1 MRLARRLVAILP
13 AALPLLILLVGAVR
27 PAAAQDYKVEKSTD
41 APPAGLSPAVQAI
54 LGGDVLKVTGPNGVL
69 CEVWLRKS
77 VPAAATPDTEL
88 GVTFRQL
95 ATGTLIGVIQF
106 PAEAIDYRQQH
117 IHPGVY
123 TLRYAL
129 IPTDGNHMGMAPQRD
144 FLLASPAAADADPAA
159 LTFDQTANLSAK
171 TTGTKHPSVWS
182 LGPPD
187 SSALPAIIHDQ
198 DADAWELEF
207 ALTIEGSGSMP
218 VALVVVGH
226 TQGT

>member
-1 MRLARRLVAILP
+1 MRLARRLAAILP
-13 AALPLLILLVGAVR
+13 AALPLLVLLMAAVR
-27 PAAAQDYKVEKSTD
+27 PAAAQGYKVEKTTD
-41 APPAGLSPAVQAI
+41 APPAGLSPTVQAM
-54 LGGDVLKVTGPNGVL
+54 LGGNVLKVTGPNGVL

-88 GVTFRQL
+88 GVSFGQL

-144 FLLASPAAADADPAA
+144 FVLASPAAADADPAA

-182 LGPPD
+182 LGP
-187 SSALPAIIHDQ
+187 S
-198 DADAWELEF
+198 
-207 ALTIEGSGSMP
+207 
-218 VALVVVGH
+218 
-226 TQGT
+226 